1 MILDR
6 MARRVTNSA
15 RLTLDSP
22 LGWDTGGSLYD
33 GKTLGAMKLPAVN
46 ACIEIISDSVAKM
59 PIYLMDS
66 ATRER
71 QTNHPALPADWP
83 PDRGADG
90 VRLSQA
96 DGEPPH
102 RARQRLRAHSA
113 RPLGRAG

>member
-59 PIYLMDS
+59 PLPEKPPLLI
-66 ATRER
+66 ATRLYTRVTMESG
-71 QTNHPALPADWP
+71 T
-83 PDRGADG
+83 
-90 VRLSQA
+90 
-96 DGEPPH
+96 
-102 RARQRLRAHSA
+102 
-113 RPLGRAG
+113 